1 MENLTPNTRTTPDR
15 DTDQTLQP
23 IQAIFAFRFAV
34 KKIGQQHHG
43 PIRKAVGRGLL
54 TGLSQS
60 NRTNP
65 NPTGSRVSRNSA
77 RRASESILRLRSAA
91 PEQNKPKRARQRY
104 KSSRK
109 ASKTNRHLHLR
120 SLEQNKPKFRHQSQ
134 TAQPKPKAK
143 PKLAVFFSFAQPEQ
157 NKPKPPSR
165 LQKHLGKRTKRSRH
179 QTLKLALTARVSGQP
194 RRASSLTSLNPLE

>member
-34 KKIGQQHHG
+34 KKIAQHHHG

-54 TGLSQS
+54 TSLCQS

-77 RRASESILRLRSAA
+77 RRVSESRRRLRSAA
-91 PEQNKPKRARQRY
+91 PEQNKPKPHWQPRIAQLSPQGLQINTPSPACGPRTEQTQTRPSEIQVKPKSIKNESSSPPQVTRTEQTQVPPPVANCATQTEGKAEIGRFFQLCAARTEQTQAP
-104 KSSRK
+104 KPSSK
-109 ASKTNRHLHLR
+109 ASGETY
-120 SLEQNKPKFRHQSQ
+120 
-134 TAQPKPKAK
+134 
-143 PKLAVFFSFAQPEQ
+143 
-157 NKPKPPSR
+157 
-165 LQKHLGKRTKRSRH
+165 
-179 QTLKLALTARVSGQP
+179 
-194 RRASSLTSLNPLE
+194 